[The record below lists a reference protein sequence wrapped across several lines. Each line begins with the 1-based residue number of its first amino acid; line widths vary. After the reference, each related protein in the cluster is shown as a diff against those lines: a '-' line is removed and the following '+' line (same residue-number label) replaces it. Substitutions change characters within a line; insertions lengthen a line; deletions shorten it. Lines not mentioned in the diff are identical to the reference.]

1 MSHPNQPEYFTI
13 NSVCP
18 HTGDVTCVGIFENM
32 RAVSYRLQRMY
43 TSCGDEY
50 RVECHHLSTAEAE
63 AEAYTEQTV
72 NKAKYRREQEM
83 KEARL
88 KEWEEYKQKEEDQMI
103 EDCKNAQPDEDED
116 FDDEGFQRMMEGP
129 ELPDIKAEYKTVGVS

>member
-13 NSVCP
+13 NSICP
-18 HTGDVTCVGIFENM
+18 HSGDVTCVGIFENM

-50 RVECHHLSTAEAE
+50 RVECFHLSTAESE

-72 NKAKYRREQEM
+72 SRAKYKREQEM

-88 KEWEEYKQKEEDQMI
+88 KEWEEHHEKW
-103 EDCKNAQPDEDED
+103 DEL
-116 FDDEGFQRMMEGP
+116 DEGFEKMMEGDNY
-129 ELPDIKAEYKTVGVS
+129 EVCIPDNINFRI